1 MRMRTNR
8 NPVSA
13 LETGFLSIQETR
25 FPKQKPCFQGRRSA
39 FTLLEI
45 LLASLIAILL
55 LAALYF
61 AMDMTLRQTAESR
74 DAVDIDNLSRGVF
87 TRVNIDLSGS
97 LGPLPPKSG
106 GNAASSG
113 SSSSST
119 PTAASADPTMATATT
134 AATDP
139 TAALTAAATD
149 PTAALAAA
157 TDAAATPQAADLSFQ
172 AGVIGSAKQL
182 TVFVS
187 RLPGTLTSA
196 KGLTEIPGTQL
207 PSDLYRITY
216 WLGQNGGLCRQER
229 PWVTADG
236 VRNSS
241 DPDLSDEVGDTL
253 VQEVT
258 DATFEYF
265 DGSSWLPS
273 WDGTQS
279 SPDGV
284 TPTGPPR
291 AVRLKLTFSI
301 PTTRPGNAPYE
312 HSVEQVIPIRTAPG
326 PNTPAMIT
334 PSTDPGTT
342 SSGSTPSAG
351 TGAAASGGST
361 GGAGAGSGAATGGT
375 SGSAGAAKTSGGATP
390 AAPTTRSPV
399 PTTGGGAKSSGT
411 AAPASTGGGSKGG
424 K

>member
-1 MRMRTNR
+1 MRMRN
-8 NPVSA
+8 
-13 LETGFLSIQETR
+13 
-25 FPKQKPCFQGRRSA
+25 RRSA

-87 TRVNIDLSGS
+87 TRVSIDLSGS

-119 PTAASADPTMATATT
+119 PAATADPTAAATT
-134 AATDP
+134 PAATDP
-139 TAALTAAATD
+139 TAALAAAAAD

-172 AGVIGSAKQL
+172 AGVIGSDKQL

-241 DPDLSDEVGDTL
+241 DPDLSDEAGDTL

-265 DGSSWLPS
+265 DGSSWMPS

-301 PTTRPGNAPYE
+301 PTTRPGKALYE

-326 PNTPAMIT
+326 PYTPAMIT

-342 SSGSTPSAG
+342 SSGATPSTGSGSAG
-351 TGAAASGGST
+351 TGGAPSAGSKGTTGAGTGGGTGASNST
-361 GGAGAGSGAATGGT
+361 GGAS
-375 SGSAGAAKTSGGATP
+375 P
-390 AAPTTRSPV
+390 AAPTTSSPA
-399 PTTGGGAKSSGT
+399 PSTGGGAKSTAT
-411 AAPASTGGGSKGG
+411 AAQATAGGGSKGG

>member
-1 MRMRTNR
+1 MKMRT
-8 NPVSA
+8 
-13 LETGFLSIQETR
+13 
-25 FPKQKPCFQGRRSA
+25 RRSA

-87 TRVNIDLSGS
+87 TRVSIDLSGS

-119 PTAASADPTMATATT
+119 PAATADPTAAATT
-134 AATDP
+134 PAATDP
-139 TAALTAAATD
+139 TAALAAAAAD

-172 AGVIGSAKQL
+172 AGVIGSDKQL

-241 DPDLSDEVGDTL
+241 DPDLSDEAGDTL

-301 PTTRPGNAPYE
+301 PTTRPGHAPYE

-326 PNTPAMIT
+326 PYTPAMIT

-342 SSGSTPSAG
+342 SSGATPSTGSGSAG
-351 TGAAASGGST
+351 TGGAPSAGSKGTTGAGTGGGTGASNST
-361 GGAGAGSGAATGGT
+361 GGAS
-375 SGSAGAAKTSGGATP
+375 P
-390 AAPTTRSPV
+390 AAPTTSSPA
-399 PTTGGGAKSSGT
+399 PSTGGGAKSTGT
-411 AAPASTGGGSKGG
+411 AAPATSGGGSKGG

>member
-1 MRMRTNR
+1 MKMRT
-8 NPVSA
+8 
-13 LETGFLSIQETR
+13 
-25 FPKQKPCFQGRRSA
+25 RRSA

-61 AMDMTLRQTAESR
+61 AMDMTLRQTAASR

-87 TRVNIDLSGS
+87 TRVSIDLSGS

-119 PTAASADPTMATATT
+119 PAATTDPTAAATT
-134 AATDP
+134 PASTDP
-139 TAALTAAATD
+139 TAALAAAAAD

-172 AGVIGSAKQL
+172 AGVIGSDKQL

-241 DPDLSDEVGDTL
+241 DPDLSDEAGDTL

-273 WDGTQS
+273 WDGTLS

-326 PNTPAMIT
+326 PYTPAMIT

-342 SSGSTPSAG
+342 SSGSTPSTGSGSTG
-351 TGAAASGGST
+351 TGAAASAGSKAST
-361 GGAGAGSGAATGGT
+361 GAGSGATTGG
-375 SGSAGAAKTSGGATP
+375 GGASGTGGGTGAGNSTGGASP
-390 AAPTTRSPV
+390 AAPSTSSPV
-399 PTTGGGAKSSGT
+399 PSTGGGAKSSGT
-411 AAPASTGGGSKGG
+411 AAPATSGGGSKGG

>member
-1 MRMRTNR
+1 MKMRIRR
-8 NPVSA
+8 NLVSA

-25 FPKQKPCFQGRRSA
+25 FPKQKPGFQGRRSA

-119 PTAASADPTMATATT
+119 PASADPTMATATP

-187 RLPGTLTSA
+187 RLPSTLTSA

-342 SSGSTPSAG
+342 SSGSSPS
-351 TGAAASGGST
+351 TGSGATASGGST
-361 GGAGAGSGAATGGT
+361 GGTGAAP
-375 SGSAGAAKTSGGATP
+375 SASSP
-390 AAPTTRSPV
+390 APS
-399 PTTGGGAKSSGT
+399 TGGGAKSTGT
-411 AAPASTGGGSKGG
+411 PAPATSGGGSKGG

>member
-1 MRMRTNR
+1 MKMRT
-8 NPVSA
+8 
-13 LETGFLSIQETR
+13 
-25 FPKQKPCFQGRRSA
+25 RRSA
-39 FTLLEI
+39 FTLLEV

-74 DAVDIDNLSRGVF
+74 DAVDVDNLSRGVF

-106 GNAASSG
+106 GNAASS
-113 SSSSST
+113 T
-119 PTAASADPTMATATT
+119 PAPA

-139 TAALTAAATD
+139 MMTATTPAATDPAAALAAAAAD

-172 AGVIGSAKQL
+172 AGVIGSDKQL

-216 WLGQNGGLCRQER
+216 WLSQNGGLCRQER

-236 VRNSS
+236 VRNSA
-241 DPDLSDEVGDTL
+241 DPDLSDEAGDTL

-258 DATFEYF
+258 DVTFEYF

-273 WDGTQS
+273 WDGTQP

-291 AVRLKLTFSI
+291 AVRVKLTFSI
-301 PTTRPGNAPYE
+301 PASRPGNQPLE
-312 HSVEQVIPIRTAPG
+312 HTVEQVIPIRTAPG
-326 PNTPAMIT
+326 PNTPTMLT

-342 SSGSTPSAG
+342 SSGP
-351 TGAAASGGST
+351 AAAT
-361 GGAGAGSGAATGGT
+361 GTAAATGG
-375 SGSAGAAKTSGGATP
+375 SAAPGGGGAAGGTRAGGGATP
-390 AAPTTRSPV
+390 AAPSTSGGGGTKSVGTAPSA
-399 PTTGGGAKSSGT
+399 PSMSGGGTKSGGTAPSTGGAK
-411 AAPASTGGGSKGG
+411 GGR
-424 K
+424 